1 MVILAVV
8 IKVYLSKN
16 TVKKVLFY
24 MVFGKY
30 LKFFS
35 DDILLE

>member
-1 MVILAVV
+1 MAILAVV
-8 IKVYLSKN
+8 IKVYLSRN

-24 MVFGKY
+24 MVFGQY

-35 DDILLE
+35 NDVLLD